1 MAQSVLSLPRRR
13 PPAILRALPSGKA
26 LLVAAVLV
34 ACAGGLYALARQT
47 SMFAVN
53 RVDVEGAPP
62 ALAKTINTELTSFA
76 GNSLVSLDGAA
87 VVNRLESLPTVVSAS
102 YDRDFPHTLRVR
114 VVPERAVAVL
124 RSGAS
129 SWLVSARGRVMGV
142 VDRMRFRTLPRI
154 WLPPQ
159 ARVEVGS
166 FLSDDP
172 GTAARALRAF
182 TATGFARQAIWA
194 RIHDAQ
200 LTVGLRSG
208 VELRFGAP
216 TDLALKI
223 AIVRSIL
230 PTVSSPSAGGPSYLD
245 VAVPERPVAGSNTQ
259 PAG

>member
-13 PPAILRALPSGKA
+13 PPAFLRVLPSGKA
-26 LLVAAVLV
+26 LAIAAICVT
-34 ACAGGLYALARQT
+34 CAGGIYALARET
-47 SMFAVN
+47 SMFAISRIEV
-53 RVDVEGAPP
+53 RGAPP
-62 ALAKTINTELTSFA
+62 AVSRNISGALRPFV

-87 VVNRLESLPTVVSAS
+87 VVNRLEALPTVVSAK
-102 YDRDFPHTLRVR
+102 YDRDFPHTLRVH

-124 RSGAS
+124 RSGAI
-129 SWLVSARGRVMGV
+129 SWLVSARGRAMAT
-142 VDRMRFRTLPRI
+142 VDRKRFRTLPRI

-159 ARVEVGS
+159 TRVDVGS
-166 FLSDDP
+166 FLSDDA

-182 TATGFARQAIWA
+182 AATGFARRAIWA

-223 AIVRSIL
+223 AVVRSIL
-230 PTVSSPSAGGPSYLD
+230 PTVPVPAAGGPSYLD
-245 VAVPERPVAGSNTQ
+245 VSVPERPVAGTNSQ
-259 PAG
+259 PEG